1 MACADWGNRRYSVV
15 LTCNLHRAHGSVW
28 AYKAV
33 RSSSCSLS
41 TPRPTHWSSSLQVY
55 SHRRA
60 LTPAVPS
67 SYMALPAE
75 MHTVVSLTP
84 GSSQS
89 KYAFLVRLSHI
100 LDSKLYHPPHNHSCS
115 VSLLNISRCM
125 LPIYLFVRI
134 SLIHGTNKGLCF
146 VLLYS

>member
-1 MACADWGNRRYSVV
+1 MACVDWGNQRYSVV
-15 LTCNLHRAHGSVW
+15 LTCNLHRAHGSGW

-41 TPRPTHWSSSLQVY
+41 TPSLLIGRQVLQVY
-55 SHRRA
+55 SHCRA
-60 LTPAVPS
+60 LAPAVPS

-84 GSSQS
+84 GNSQS

-100 LDSKLYHPPHNHSCS
+100 LYSKFYHPPHNHSCS

-125 LPIYLFVRI
+125 LPIYLFVRL